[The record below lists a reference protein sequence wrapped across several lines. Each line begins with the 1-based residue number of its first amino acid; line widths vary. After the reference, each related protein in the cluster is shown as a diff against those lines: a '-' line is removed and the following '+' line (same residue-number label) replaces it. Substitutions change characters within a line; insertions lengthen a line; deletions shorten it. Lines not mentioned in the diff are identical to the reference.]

1 MIRNRVTDAM
11 KFLVLILPG
20 GKYVMR
26 AFGWSVQ
33 PKKETE
39 FFYEIVLR
47 TMKQRKESGVRRNDL
62 IDMMMDAIRGD
73 ITGIHRSKSNQ
84 VELKLPM
91 QLFP

>member
-39 FFYEIVLR
+39 FFYDIVLR

-73 ITGIHRSKSNQ
+73 ITGTEVKIESS
-84 VELKLPM
+84 
-91 QLFP
+91 

>member
-1 MIRNRVTDAM
+1 MV
-11 KFLVLILPG
+11 
-20 GKYVMR
+20 R

-47 TMKQRKESGVRRNDL
+47 TMKQRQDSGVRRNDL

-73 ITGIHRSKSNQ
+73 IAGTQSFKFILLKTGTSIPAQ
-84 VELKLPM
+84 LILELLPKRERAVT
-91 QLFP
+91 F